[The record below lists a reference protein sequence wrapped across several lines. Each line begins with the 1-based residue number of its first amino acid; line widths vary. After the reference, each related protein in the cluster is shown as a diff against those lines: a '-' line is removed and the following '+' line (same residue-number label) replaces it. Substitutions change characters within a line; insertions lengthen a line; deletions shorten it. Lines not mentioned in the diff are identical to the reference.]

1 MFSKAKAPVKP
12 LFISGKVL
20 FVFDFVFSAMVN
32 QGSTER
38 IEHDY
43 FE

>member
-12 LFISGKVL
+12 LFISEEVL

-38 IEHDY
+38 IEHNCS
-43 FE
+43 E